1 MWASVFDRGER
12 RPIAQ
17 LKGAPGLLEIRISK
31 RVQMKVIAGSEYQM
45 IERAKLCEQRDDG
58 PFVREINLLTIHFS
72 ADGLYGL
79 LDSFRV
85 A

>member
-1 MWASVFDRGER
+1 MVFDRGQR

-17 LKGAPGLLEIRISK
+17 LKGAPGLLEIGSCK
-31 RVQMKVIAGSEYQM
+31 LVQTKAVTGSEYQM
-45 IERAKLCEQRDDG
+45 IERAKLCEQSG
-58 PFVREINLLTIHFS
+58 NGLFFREINCLAVHFS

-79 LDSFRV
+79 LNAFRV